1 MRDVLSIIIY
11 VQNML
16 KSSLF
21 ALATQFFETT
31 FGALG
36 NANSAYGAPS
46 DMLVSRLHM
55 RAAFG
60 DVDKLGDV
68 VPLGIVLAV
77 YRARRTRLFANLAI
91 SATAVAKRPRQIELL
106 VRQDARKPYLRAELT
121 TEEQRVL
128 ADVPG
133 AAQARARLVR
143 KRPFER
149 IGVGRLTCR
158 NGDRVKTLRIEE
170 SRNAQRHT
178 VERGVD
184 CAIVVKIFVCRRA
197 LNTFENAV
205 EQFEPDC
212 DATAIAVVFGNIR
225 NVRKADERRT
235 VVEQHFAYPR
245 VDFIR
250 RLQAVDQFLSL
261 FAVHLH
267 IDMISQIA
275 RLPQARINRADI
287 S

>member
-1 MRDVLSIIIY
+1 
-11 VQNML
+11 
-16 KSSLF
+16 
-21 ALATQFFETT
+21 
-31 FGALG
+31 
-36 NANSAYGAPS
+36 
-46 DMLVSRLHM
+46 M
-55 RAAFG
+55 RAALR

-77 YRARRTRLFANLAI
+77 YRARRARLFANLAI
-91 SATAVAKRPRQIELL
+91 AATAVAKRPRQVEFL
-106 VRQDARKPYLRAELT
+106 VGQHAREPDLGAELSA
-121 TEEQRVL
+121 EEQRVL

-184 CAIVVKIFVCRRA
+184 SAIVVKIFVRRRA

-205 EQFEPDC
+205 EQFESDC
-212 DATAIAVVFGNIR
+212 DATAIAVIFGNAR
-225 NVRKADERRT
+225 YVRKADERR
-235 VVEQHFAYPR
+235 
-245 VDFIR
+245 
-250 RLQAVDQFLSL
+250 
-261 FAVHLH
+261 
-267 IDMISQIA
+267 
-275 RLPQARINRADI
+275 RADI